1 MVRYC
6 DQCGSELKEHA
17 IFCSKCGAKSDLEP
31 ETNVENQSI
40 NNEEST
46 REKVNDL
53 TNDKTE
59 SVGDKVNENTETI
72 GAKID
77 NIISKTSENSGGG
90 FDLNNIDW
98 NVVIKYSIVST
109 VVSLLLGIILF
120 SLFYGNPM
128 LLYSFMIGLII
139 SVLLF
144 TAHIK
149 NKTNAVVVG
158 LVVGLLTCILQST
171 TISIFFGVYMSSIF
185 SMYAGGY
192 SLALIVIGPICGYVG
207 NVVLGDK
214 INLSIINQYLG
225 E

>member
-17 IFCSKCGAKSDLEP
+17 IFCSKCGAKSDLPP
-31 ETNVENQSI
+31 ETNVEKESVNEKVKDEI
-40 NNEEST
+40 NNVANAVEE
-46 REKVNDL
+46 NA
-53 TNDKTE
+53 N
-59 SVGDKVNENTETI
+59 NTETI

-77 NIISKTSENSGGG
+77 NIISKTSENSNGG
-90 FDLNNIDW
+90 FDFNNIDW

-109 VVSLLLGIILF
+109 IVSLLLGIILF
-120 SLFYGNPM
+120 SLFYGNQMM
-128 LLYSFMIGLII
+128 LYCFIIGLII

-149 NKTNAVVVG
+149 DKTNAIVVG
-158 LVVGLLTCILQST
+158 LAVGLFTCVLQSSV
-171 TISIFFGVYMSSIF
+171 ISMFFGVIISSSF

-192 SLALIVIGPICGYVG
+192 SLALVVIGPIFGYVG
-207 NVVLGDK
+207 NVFLGDK
-214 INLSIINQYLG
+214 INFPIINQYLG